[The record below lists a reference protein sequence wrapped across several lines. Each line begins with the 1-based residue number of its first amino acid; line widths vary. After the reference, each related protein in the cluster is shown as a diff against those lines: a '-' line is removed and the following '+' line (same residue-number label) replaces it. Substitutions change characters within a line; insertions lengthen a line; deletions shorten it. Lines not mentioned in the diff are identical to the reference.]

1 VREIYYMLAY
11 DPDDKKWM
19 AADAMLQQ
27 LNNGS
32 GQVLEG
38 DGFEGKWRELEDGL
52 EKDVDYDNVQ
62 ALSDFLKTVNGD

>member
-1 VREIYYMLAY
+1 MLAY
-11 DPDDKKWM
+11 DPDSKRWM

-38 DGFEGKWRELEDGL
+38 DGVEGRWRELEDGI
-52 EKDVDYDNVQ
+52 EKDIDYDNVE
-62 ALSDFLKTVNGD
+62 ALSEFLRTVNGS

>member
-1 VREIYYMLAY
+1 
-11 DPDDKKWM
+11 
-19 AADAMLQQ
+19 MLQQ